1 MSDKIDVTP
10 EAVERF
16 EPEGYNGT
24 LSAWMR
30 PEISGD
36 WVRYEDYAALSARL
50 AEVEAD
56 VVEWKRQALYH
67 NAEHGKLVVIQ
78 CETEAQLARAVE
90 ALERMAE
97 AWENVIEMDII
108 NPRHRTTA
116 QVLRN
121 DARATLAE
129 IGEGHE

>member
-1 MSDKIDVTP
+1 MTDKIDVTP
-10 EAVERF
+10 EGVERLAA
-16 EPEGYNGT
+16 YHD
-24 LSAWMR
+24 WR
-30 PEISGD
+30 DDGD
-36 WVRYEDYAALSARL
+36 SDTANLIRALSARL

-90 ALERMAE
+90 ALQCARAIFDTPIGRRRLGLDEHDERL
-97 AWENVIEMDII
+97 V
-108 NPRHRTTA
+108 
-116 QVLRN
+116 VF
-121 DARATLAE
+121 RATLAK